1 MKDRQEK
8 PATNE
13 QPSNTG
19 RSQGRPIVADIAM
32 TNTDRRPGRP
42 RDQNTHEA
50 ILEATR
56 QLLLDS
62 GYHRLTFEAVA
73 SAADT
78 SRSTLYRWWPTRGA
92 LVLEAA
98 TEHLNIGRVPDTG
111 NSREDLRVAIRQL
124 VNTFS
129 DQLAGIVILAAIANL
144 DDDTKMAT
152 TFRDTW
158 VYPWRTTAAD
168 AIRRAIERGELP
180 SDTNVQFI
188 LNVIV
193 GTVFQCTVTVAKPMT
208 EGLEE
213 ALLNLTL
220 PADSTTN

>member
-1 MKDRQEK
+1 
-8 PATNE
+8 
-13 QPSNTG
+13 
-19 RSQGRPIVADIAM
+19 M
-32 TNTDRRPGRP
+32 TNTADRRPGRP

-56 QLLLDS
+56 QLLLES
-62 GYHRLTFEAVA
+62 GYPRLTFEAVA

-98 TEHLNIGRVPDTG
+98 AEHLNIGRVPDTG

-124 VNTFS
+124 INTFS
-129 DQLAGIVILAAIANL
+129 DRLAGIVILAAIANL

-152 TFRDTW
+152 TFRDTS

-168 AIRRAIERGELP
+168 AIRRAIERGDIP
-180 SDTNVQFI
+180 SNTDIQFI

-193 GTVFQCTVTVAKPMT
+193 GTVFQCTITLAKPIT

-213 ALLNLTL
+213 ALLNLAFLSRSKT
-220 PADSTTN
+220 D